1 MNLLK
6 QTGLTRSGIQLAS
19 RGEWEKAF
27 AVGRADLDAI
37 REWVATADED
47 VAVECVFS
55 DHSGELCGFI
65 GFRQRLAS
73 VGDRCDFWLNV
84 IERTKPIESQGPREH
99 IALWLEILDQPSL
112 LESPAQVIKLGV
124 FNQWVS
130 AGPVSFH
137 AGHLTPSDVELGPD
151 WIRHGATAPICREYA
166 WVTPANFWMA
176 EVVSHLDQGR
186 YVVDPQLLPE

>member
-1 MNLLK
+1 MKLLARRDPK
-6 QTGLTRSGIQLAS
+6 RTGIQIAS

-27 AVGRADLDAI
+27 AVGQADAAAI

-55 DHSGELCGFI
+55 DPSGELCGFI
-65 GFRQRLAS
+65 GLRQRLAL

-99 IALWLEILDQPSL
+99 IALWLEILNRPSL

-124 FNQWVS
+124 FNQWIS
-130 AGPVSFH
+130 AGPVSLH
-137 AGHLTPSDVELGPD
+137 SGHLTPRDVELGPD
-151 WIRHGATAPICREYA
+151 WIRHGATAPICREYE

-176 EVVSHLDQGR
+176 EVVSNLDQGR
-186 YVVDPQLLPE
+186 YVIDTRLLPE